1 MVWVT
6 ATFQEKFYIV
16 KKFFQNVFDGVVKA
30 RLTHTTRPWECAAQ
44 NTAEENIGD
53 QCPSLNPTWARFIH
67 PVPGS

>member
-44 NTAEENIGD
+44 NTAEENI
-53 QCPSLNPTWARFIH
+53 
-67 PVPGS
+67 